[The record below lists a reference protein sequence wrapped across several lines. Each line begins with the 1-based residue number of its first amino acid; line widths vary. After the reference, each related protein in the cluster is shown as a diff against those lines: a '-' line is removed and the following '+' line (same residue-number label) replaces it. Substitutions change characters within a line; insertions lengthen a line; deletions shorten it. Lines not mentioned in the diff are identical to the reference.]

1 MSTSAIAADS
11 AATIAAHGLTKRF
24 GTLTAVADLDLEV
37 APGEILGF
45 LGPNGAGK
53 TTTIRMLM
61 GFLRPTAGRASVLGS
76 RAGDIGVRGRIGY
89 LPGDLRVDP
98 TMTGAQLFAWYG
110 RLRGRH
116 GRARVDELTQRL
128 GLDPSRPFGTL
139 SKGNRQKVGIVQAL
153 CHDPDVL
160 ILDEPTTGLDPLVQR
175 EFLTLLA
182 QAAGRGTAILFSSHV
197 LPEVE
202 RAATRVAIIRA
213 GRLVT
218 VSTVDDLLDQARRR
232 LELRFAAP
240 VAAATFHGVPGV
252 ADAEVH
258 DRTVVL
264 AIDGP
269 VGPAL
274 RAATDAGTLLR
285 VNPAGD
291 DLEDL
296 FVSLYHTGQP
306 DPSDQP
312 ARDERI
318 EVR

>member
-1 MSTSAIAADS
+1 MNTPPIV
-11 AATIAAHGLTKRF
+11 TRGLTKRF
-24 GTLTAVADLDLEV
+24 GRLTAVADLTVEV
-37 APGEILGF
+37 AAGQILGF

-61 GFLRPTAGRASVLGS
+61 GYLRPSAGEVSVLGA
-76 RAGDIGVRGRIGY
+76 RAGDIGVRDRIGY

-98 TMTGAQLFAWYG
+98 TMTGAQLLAWYG

-116 GRARVDELTQRL
+116 DRTRVDELTERL
-128 GLDPSRPFGTL
+128 GLDPSRRFGTL

-175 EFLTLLA
+175 EFLALLA
-182 QAAGRGTAILFSSHV
+182 RAADRGAAILFSSHV

-202 RAATRVAIIRA
+202 RAASRVAIIRA

-218 VSTVDDLLDQARRR
+218 VSTVDALLDQARRR

-240 VAAATFHGVPGV
+240 VPPGVFDAVPGV
-252 ADAEVH
+252 SEARVH
-258 DRTVVL
+258 DRTAVL

-274 RAATDAGTLLR
+274 RAATEAGTLLR

-296 FVSLYHTGQP
+296 FVSLYHSGQP
-306 DPSDQP
+306 AAP
-312 ARDERI
+312 ERI